1 MQHESQQKY
10 VTWNIVSFFGAK
22 PAVLQ
27 KSNNIQI
34 LSKYFWQ
41 PMDIIDFR
49 IKEEKYKN
57 CTPWTQ
63 NI

>member
-1 MQHESQQKY
+1 MSLE
-10 VTWNIVSFFGAK
+10 ILLRFFGAK

-27 KSNNIQI
+27 KSNNIQT

-41 PMDIIDFR
+41 PMDIIDLGLR
-49 IKEEKYKN
+49 KKN
-57 CTPWTQ
+57 LKNYTPWTQ

>member
-1 MQHESQQKY
+1 MSLE
-10 VTWNIVSFFGAK
+10 ILLRFFGAK

-27 KSNNIQI
+27 KSNNIQT

-49 IKEEKYKN
+49 IKEEKYKIHHGHK
-57 CTPWTQ
+57 TFSK
-63 NI
+63 